1 MTKFIVTKLAGKEV
15 AGFPNPG
22 AEKVIEL
29 TEMQAQHPLR
39 IGHLERYKPAAP
51 APSSKPKD

>member
-1 MTKFIVTKLAGKEV
+1 MAKFIVTKLAGKEV

-22 AEKVIEL
+22 AGKAIEL

-39 IGHLERYKPAAP
+39 IGHIEREKPAAP
-51 APSSKPKD
+51 AASTKPKD

>member
-1 MTKFIVTKLAGKEV
+1 MPKFIVTKLAGKEV

-22 AEKVIEL
+22 AGKVVEL
-29 TEMQAQHPLR
+29 TEIQAQHPLR
-39 IGHLERYKPAAP
+39 VGHLERDKPAAP